1 MKKHVYTF
9 LLLMLNLTLVKSQS
23 VNYYGLT
30 FNMNP
35 KCFSLCA
42 PNKLYFCSGKN
53 CTISVF
59 DSSNVLILQ
68 KSILQ
73 NTCDSIEFQRESIY
87 DGNFGNKKIWRI
99 ISTDSVA
106 IYESFSVQGSYTMLH
121 AVPPDNYYGS
131 KGTYISYFLNVWW
144 TNPPNAYDNIT
155 LIESGIDSI
164 KVDVYYNQTHPLMA
178 NPPYYS
184 VFLGPHEGFYDEWT
198 GDFTGTQVKLD
209 TTFSNGLFRMYTG
222 FIVPLGGIGVWQWG
236 SPTGNY
242 LLPYEFLT
250 TKYHTIPHLTRAG
263 DRIKVVAFEDST
275 NVQFQGGS
283 VLLNEGEKIDTIIS
297 SPTTWLSNK
306 KIEIVQV
313 SRGQVEDS
321 VWVSSS
327 FAYPVFPDSSLIT
340 QSIFT
345 TELLSDSIGTITQNY
360 LHLLSPSSGYQ
371 NVWLDGNNVSA
382 NFNVFPDDSLW
393 MYAQIPIS
401 GGVHQL
407 QADSGVV
414 AYLYGYGPTNGYG
427 TIIVGMRMKY
437 QTTSLQQ
444 NPTIESNFKLYPNP
458 AKEEFTLE
466 SSENFDNPFITITD
480 LLGKLIEHKQYYT
493 HSKKIKIAAINLQ
506 EGMYLIH
513 CSDRLHQK
521 TVKVIIGN

>member
-1 MKKHVYTF
+1 MKKIVY
-9 LLLMLNLTLVKSQS
+9 LLLIFLNYTLTKGQPI
-23 VNYYGLT
+23 NYYGLT
-30 FNMNP
+30 FNMDT
-35 KCFSLCA
+35 KCGPLKI
-42 PNKLYFCSGKN
+42 PNKLYFCSGKG
-53 CTISVF
+53 CIISVF
-59 DSSNVLILQ
+59 DSLNNLIFQ
-68 KSILQ
+68 KVITQ
-73 NTCDSIEFQRESIY
+73 NSCDSIGIGQYSIY
-87 DGNFGNKKIWRI
+87 DGNYGNRKIWRI

-106 IYESFSVQGSYTMLH
+106 IYESFSGQGTYSMLH
-121 AVPPDNYYGS
+121 AIPPDQILGS
-131 KGTYISYFLNVWW
+131 RGSYISYFLNVWW
-144 TNPPNAYDNIT
+144 LNPPNPYDNTT
-155 LIESGIDSI
+155 LIGSGSDSI
-164 KVDVYYNQTHPLMA
+164 KVDIYYNQSHPLLV

-184 VFLGPHEGFYDEWT
+184 VYLGPHEGFYDNWN

-209 TTFSNGLFRMYTG
+209 TSFSKGLFQMYTG
-222 FIVPLGGIGVWQWG
+222 FIVPLGGQSWQWG

-297 SPTTWLSNK
+297 SPTTWVSNK

-360 LHLLSPSSGYQ
+360 LHLLSPSNGVQ

-382 NFNVFPDDSLW
+382 NFNVFPDDSMW
-393 MYAQIPIS
+393 MYAQIPIT

-407 QADSGVV
+407 HADSGVV

-427 TIIVGMRMKY
+427 TIVVGMQMKY
-437 QTTSLQQ
+437 QTTALQQ
-444 NPTIESNFKLYPNP
+444 QPVKESIFKVYPNP
-458 AKEEFTLE
+458 AKEDFTLE
-466 SSENFDNPFITITD
+466 SSDNFDNPIITISD
-480 LLGKLIEHKQYYT
+480 LLGKVVVHQKYFT
-493 HSKKIKIAAINLQ
+493 RSKKLKIATANLQ
-506 EGMYLIH
+506 EGMYVLN
-513 CSDRLHQK
+513 CFDK
-521 TVKVIIGN
+521 THTIKSKIIIRH

>member
-1 MKKHVYTF
+1 MKKHLCVLI
-9 LLLMLNLTLVKSQS
+9 LLLLIHTLSKSQS
-23 VNYYGLT
+23 VNYYGLR
-30 FNMNP
+30 FNLDTKNGAIEM
-35 KCFSLCA
+35 
-42 PNKLYFCSGKN
+42 PNKLYFCTGKG
-53 CTISVF
+53 CIVSIF
-59 DSSNVLILQ
+59 DSLNNIIFQ
-68 KSILQ
+68 KAITQ
-73 NTCDSIEFQRESIY
+73 NTCDSIEIGQYSNH
-87 DGNFGNKKIWRI
+87 DGNYGNQKVWRI

-106 IYESFSVQGSYTMLH
+106 IYESFSNNNCYTMLH
-121 AVPPDNYYGS
+121 AIPPVPIRGS
-131 KGTYISYFLNVWW
+131 RGTYISYFLNAWW
-144 TNPPNAYDNIT
+144 LNPPYPYDNAT
-155 LIESGIDSI
+155 LIGSGPDSI
-164 KVDVYYNQTHPLMA
+164 KVDIYYNQPHPLLVS
-178 NPPYYS
+178 PPFYS
-184 VFLGPHEGFYDEWT
+184 VYIGPYEGFYDNWP
-198 GDFTGTQVKLD
+198 GDFTGTQVKVD
-209 TTFSNGLFRMYTG
+209 STFSNGLFQIYTG
-222 FIVPLGGIGVWQWG
+222 SYGSSFGNSSWSWG
-236 SPTGNY
+236 SRTGNY

-360 LHLLSPSSGYQ
+360 LHLLCPSSGYQ

-393 MYAQIPIS
+393 MYAQIPSS
-401 GGVHQL
+401 GGLHQL

-480 LLGKLIEHKQYYT
+480 LLGKLIEHKQYYN
-493 HSKKIKIAAINLQ
+493 HSKKIKISTINLQ

-521 TVKVIIGN
+521 TLKVIIGN